1 MKPPLLT
8 YCHGE
13 FRDGPLLIPTTDPG
27 FVWGA
32 TVTDRLRTYHGT
44 PFRLAEHIRRFR
56 RSAEL
61 CCVPLALAES
71 AIEEVV
77 LELIDRGRHR
87 AEGEFMVILWATPTT
102 FAAELHPLDPQP
114 YRDLVRAGARLVT
127 SAVPALPHACVPRQ
141 AKMRS
146 RLHWWIAERQAKA
159 VDPQAMAVLVD
170 DDGSVTETAIANVL
184 AVLGK
189 SVVSPLPEKIL
200 PGVSLE
206 FVRELCRDLG
216 ITFVERSIGIDEC
229 RGAYEVILTSTAFG
243 VSGVSQ
249 WDGVPVRFP
258 GPVLHSLR
266 RRWSESVGRDIWAD
280 FLS

>member
-1 MKPPLLT
+1 MKPPILT

-61 CCVPLALAES
+61 GFVPLTLGES
-71 AIEEVV
+71 AIEEIV

-87 AEGEFMVILWATPTT
+87 ADGEFMVILWATPTT
-102 FAAELHPLDPQP
+102 FAAELHPLDPLP
-114 YRDLVRAGARLVT
+114 YRDLVRSGARLVT
-127 SAVPALPHACVPRQ
+127 PKVPALPDACVPRQ

-170 DDGSVTETAIANVL
+170 DDGIVTETAIANVL
-184 AVLGK
+184 AVFGETI
-189 SVVSPLPEKIL
+189 VSPPSERIL

-206 FVRELCRDLG
+206 FVRELWQDLG
-216 ITFVERSIGIDEC
+216 RSFVERSISVDEC
-229 RGAYEVILTSTAFG
+229 RGADEVMLTSTAFG
-243 VSGVSQ
+243 VCGVSW
-249 WDGVPVRFP
+249 WDGVPVRFS
-258 GPVLHSLR
+258 GPVLHSLHR
-266 RRWSESVGRDIWAD
+266 AWSESVGRDIWAD